1 MIRFLSPYL
10 LIAAVPVLAASL
22 YLIQRKGRN
31 AVLRTVILILIILA
45 AADPFRAHETLTHNV
60 FFLVDRSASVTL
72 TTDDG
77 ELRTQIQE
85 IMNASTGTNYGLIEF
100 ATTSVVSAPLGMST
114 LPLGLASLDDSE
126 SNLHAAVEL
135 ALSIIPVDQ
144 SNQLILVSDGR
155 FTDLPDRSL
164 SLIELA
170 DVAVSV
176 LPVGGSVLFDVSL
189 ADISAPERVQI
200 GRPFNLIVSIS
211 AQQAGLV
218 RLVVYRDDDIVTIQ
232 DLEIAAGMTEVIVSD
247 EMEQLGSSVYQA
259 IVKGA
264 NDPIPANDDLSILIG
279 STEVPSVLVIDPLE
293 TSRVVTLLESL
304 GIAHNSARTI
314 PSLEALA
321 NYRQL
326 ILASGR
332 LEDYTLTEIETIEHF
347 TRQLGGGVLLLAG
360 EQEARGFS
368 HGGIQRLLPITFD
381 IPEKS
386 GEASLAIVYLLD
398 RSASMRARVDGVE
411 KLDVLKE
418 AAVAS
423 INLLDDE
430 PLVGI
435 IAFDRVHD
443 WVLPIATVDFAAVID
458 ALHPMD
464 AIGGTD
470 IYFPV
475 VDALDRL
482 DQVAARSKH
491 VLLISDG
498 KAGDDVRDY
507 PGLVRRLNA
516 TPDTTLSAIAIGSAP
531 NTTLLGTLVKA
542 GGGTLYLADDFSTLP
557 QVSIDATQRLSR
569 ERFITEDTE
578 VDGRLTTTQAVGPV
592 PPLQGYVVGYPKE
605 TAQTLL
611 WGGEDP
617 LVSTWRV
624 GLGSITVVSTDLSGV
639 WTQQWF
645 EWSGLPRLLEGIL
658 ATIEPET
665 NTALGLST
673 IVSFEGSTTSI
684 LVDARDNDGGN
695 ANFLDIEAAVLP
707 IDFTMPLSQVSPGLY
722 QASFPTPAKGG
733 YTVQILDRTRD
744 RSMSVPLT
752 VPYAW
757 EVAEISQDL
766 ETLRWIAATSN
777 GVVLGDGVSLP
788 QTEERLAV
796 QVDPLHRLFILSAVI
811 LFLLELIIR
820 KWPVRALRVR
830 GQSLGGTVPYKS

>member
-10 LIAAVPVLAASL
+10 LISLVPVLAASL
-22 YLIQRKGRN
+22 YLILRKGRY
-31 AVLRTVILILIILA
+31 AILRSVILGLVILA
-45 AADPFRAHETLTHNV
+45 AAIPFRAHETLTHNV

-72 TTDDG
+72 TTDDSDV
-77 ELRTQIQE
+77 RTQIQG
-85 IMNASTGTNYGLIEF
+85 IMDASPSTNYGLIEF
-100 ATTSVVSAPLGMST
+100 ATTSIVSAPLGMST

-135 ALSIIPVDQ
+135 ALSIMPVDQ
-144 SNQLILVSDGR
+144 SNQLVLVSDGK
-155 FTDLPDRSL
+155 FTDLTDRSL
-164 SLIELA
+164 SLIELSG
-170 DVAVSV
+170 VVVSA
-176 LPVGGSVLFDVSL
+176 LPVGGNVLSDVSL
-189 ADISAPERVQI
+189 ADLSAPDSVQI
-200 GRPFNLIVSIS
+200 GRPFNLNVTIS
-211 AQQAGLV
+211 AQQAGPV
-218 RLVVYRDDDIVTIQ
+218 RLVVYRDNDIVTIQ
-232 DLEIAAGMTEVIVSD
+232 DLEIAARMTEITVLD
-247 EMEQLGSSVYQA
+247 EMDQLGSFVYQA
-259 IVKGA
+259 IIKGID
-264 NDPIPANDDLSILIG
+264 DPIPANDDLSVLIS

-293 TSRVVTLLESL
+293 TSRVSTLLESL
-304 GIAHNSARTI
+304 GISYNVARTI

-321 NYRQL
+321 DYRQL

-332 LEDYTLTEIETIEHF
+332 LEDYTSTEIETIEHF
-347 TRQLGGGVLLLAG
+347 TRQLGGGMLLLAG

-381 IPEKS
+381 IPEKT

-398 RSASMRARVDGVE
+398 TSASMRSRVDGVE

-418 AAVAS
+418 AAIAS

-430 PLVGI
+430 ALVGI

-443 WVLPIATVDFAAVID
+443 WVLPIAPVDFTAVID
-458 ALHPMD
+458 ALQPMN

-470 IYFPV
+470 IYFPL
-475 VDALDRL
+475 VDALDHL
-482 DQVAARSKH
+482 DQVDARSKH

-516 TPDTTLSAIAIGSAP
+516 TPDTTLSAIAVGSAP
-531 NTTLLGTLVKA
+531 NTTLLGALVTA

-557 QVSIDATQRLSR
+557 QVFIRATQRLSR
-569 ERFITEDTE
+569 ERFVIEDTE
-578 VDGRLTTTQAVGPV
+578 VEGRLITTHAMDPV

-605 TAQTLL
+605 TSQTLL

-624 GLGSITVVSTDLSGV
+624 GLGSITVVSTDLSGA

-645 EWSGLPRLLEGIL
+645 EWPGLPRLFEGIL

-665 NTALGLST
+665 STALGLST

-684 LVDARDNDGGN
+684 LVDARDNDGGY
-695 ANFLDIEAAVLP
+695 ANFLDIEADVLP
-707 IDFTMPLSQVSPGLY
+707 IDFMLPLSQVSPGLY

-733 YTVQILDRTRD
+733 YTVQILDHTRD

-766 ETLRWIAATSN
+766 ETLRWIATTSN
-777 GVVLGDGVSLP
+777 GVVLGDGASLP
-788 QTEERLAV
+788 QTEERLTTRI
-796 QVDPLHRLFILSAVI
+796 DPLHQLFILAALV

-820 KWPVRALRVR
+820 KWPVSTKSQRAAD
-830 GQSLGGTVPYKS
+830 

>member
-1 MIRFLSPYL
+1 
-10 LIAAVPVLAASL
+10 V
-22 YLIQRKGRN
+22 
-31 AVLRTVILILIILA
+31 
-45 AADPFRAHETLTHNV
+45 HETLTHNV

-77 ELRTQIQE
+77 DVRTQIQG
-85 IMNASTGTNYGLIEF
+85 IMDASPSTNYGLIEF
-100 ATTSVVSAPLGMST
+100 ATTSIVSAPLGMST

-135 ALSIIPVDQ
+135 ALSIMPVDQ
-144 SNQLILVSDGR
+144 SNQLVLVSDGK
-155 FTDLPDRSL
+155 FTDLTDRSL
-164 SLIELA
+164 SLIELSG
-170 DVAVSV
+170 VVVSA
-176 LPVGGSVLFDVSL
+176 LPVGGNVLSDVSL
-189 ADISAPERVQI
+189 ADLSAPDSVQI
-200 GRPFNLIVSIS
+200 RRPFNLDVTIS
-211 AQQAGLV
+211 AQQAGPI
-218 RLVVYRDDDIVTIQ
+218 RLVVYRDNDIVTVQ
-232 DLEIAAGMTEVIVSD
+232 ELEIAAGMTEITVSD
-247 EMEQLGSSVYQA
+247 EMDQLGSLVYQA
-259 IVKGA
+259 IVKGID
-264 NDPIPANDDLSILIG
+264 DPISANDDLSVLIS

-293 TSRVVTLLESL
+293 TSRVSSLLESL
-304 GIAHNSARTI
+304 GISYNEARTI

-321 NYRQL
+321 DYRQL

-332 LEDYTLTEIETIEHF
+332 LEDYTSTEIETIEHF
-347 TRQLGGGVLLLAG
+347 TRQLGGGMLLLAG

-381 IPEKS
+381 IPEKT

-398 RSASMRARVDGVE
+398 CSASMRARVDGVE

-430 PLVGI
+430 ALVGI

-443 WVLPIATVDFAAVID
+443 WVLPIAPVDFIAVID
-458 ALHPMD
+458 ALQPMN

-470 IYFPV
+470 IYFPL
-475 VDALDRL
+475 VDALDHL
-482 DQVAARSKH
+482 DQVDARSKH

-507 PGLVRRLNA
+507 PGLVRRLTA
-516 TPDTTLSAIAIGSAP
+516 TPDTTLSAIAVGSAP
-531 NTTLLGTLVKA
+531 NTTLLGALVTA

-557 QVSIDATQRLSR
+557 QVFIRATQRLSR
-569 ERFITEDTE
+569 ERFVIEDTKVE
-578 VDGRLTTTQAVGPV
+578 GRLITTHAMDPV

-624 GLGSITVVSTDLSGV
+624 GLGSITVVSTDLSGA

-645 EWSGLPRLLEGIL
+645 EWPGLPRLFEGIL

-665 NTALGLST
+665 STALGLST
-673 IVSFEGSTTSI
+673 TVSFEGSTTSI
-684 LVDARDNDGGN
+684 LVDARDNDGGY
-695 ANFLDIEAAVLP
+695 ANFLDIDANVLP
-707 IDFTMPLSQVSPGLY
+707 IDFIVPLSQVSPGLY

-733 YTVQILDRTRD
+733 YTVQILDHTRD

-766 ETLRWIAATSN
+766 ETLRWIATTSK
-777 GVVLGDGVSLP
+777 GVVLGDGTSLP
-788 QTEERLAV
+788 QTEERLTV
-796 QVDPLHRLFILSAVI
+796 QIDPLHQLFILAALV
-811 LFLLELIIR
+811 LFLLELVIR
-820 KWPVRALRVR
+820 KWPVSKRSQREAE
-830 GQSLGGTVPYKS
+830 